1 MPEDEAEKQG
11 KRKIYNSK
19 IESVIVSFSGGKDS
33 QVVLD
38 LVSRVIPPDRYYVIY
53 SNTGYEL
60 PTSLSLYDEIRDK
73 YQALYPVVG
82 SSLPQKI
89 INQFFIIGIN
99 LILQAKFIAGAV
111 R

>member
-1 MPEDEAEKQG
+1 MPEDEIEKQG

-53 SNTGYEL
+53 SDTGYEL

-73 YQALYPVVG
+73 YQAVYP
-82 SSLPQKI
+82 SLQFLTAKI
-89 INQFFIIGIN
+89 INQFFIIGMS
-99 LILQAKFIAGAV
+99 LILQAKFTVGVV